1 MECAD
6 RETMRALQLERL
18 QEEVKYE
25 YEHVPYYA
33 EKMDRAGVKPEDIRT
48 KDDLKKLV
56 ESEMMTPAE
65 YKEITGEK
73 YGK

>member
-1 MECAD
+1 MIWNKQMECAD

-33 EKMDRAGVKPEDIRT
+33 ERWTE
-48 KDDLKKLV
+48 
-56 ESEMMTPAE
+56 PA
-65 YKEITGEK
+65 
-73 YGK
+73 